1 MDNLSKTT
9 SFPKLK
15 KLSKSKLVNTEKI
28 IRRNNRS
35 IIKRLYSKDIK
46 SIKQKDSLYWH
57 KNKFD
62 IKLEDKIKDLRQCKS
77 KSSQVRLKKIKFP
90 NNYEGVESNALT
102 NLTKLQ
108 ETMSLIIN
116 MPIRLIDEKKTHT
129 EIKINQEEAFKI
141 FSTEEN
147 NEKNNEKLIKTYK
160 NNLAFINTRTKPI
173 ILNKYKVELIE
184 INL

>member
-160 NNLAFINTRTKPI
+160 KWQ
-173 ILNKYKVELIE
+173 ILKH
-184 INL
+184 